1 MNEALTTED
10 ATQVKDAIERLKNS
24 SMEIGKAIYSNQDGG
39 AEGEAAPEEPKQE
52 EAQEAE
58 KKEEGEEKKEEDK
71 KEEKKWV
78 WCKSNNWLNFK
89 GRIEVIYS
97 I

>member
-1 MNEALTTED
+1 LNEALTTED

-52 EAQEAE
+52 EAAPE
-58 KKEEGEEKKEEDK
+58 EEKKD
-71 KEEKKWV
+71 EEKKDE
-78 WCKSNNWLNFK
+78 KK
-89 GRIEVIYS
+89 DEEKK
-97 I
+97 